1 MSIFDTSDYGYE
13 DLMRERGYS
22 NLNDLRNEDYER
34 ECEEEDAYGESLIS
48 TILKGYER

>member
-48 TILKGYER
+48 LFLDENER